1 MFQCPTCG
9 KTCATSRDLANHIK
23 LSKGGACFG
32 SYQLEAYDK
41 NMPRLSDLESDI
53 EEEKENIW
61 MEDIQHF
68 ELESEPE
75 DASLSDNKQDDN
87 CKYRCSL

>member
-32 SYQLEAYDK
+32 SYQLEEDDE
-41 NMPRLSDLESDI
+41 NMPGLSESESDV
-53 EEEKENIW
+53 EEEEE
-61 MEDIQHF
+61 EDIQMEDVQHS
-68 ELESEPE
+68 EAESEPE
-75 DASLSDNKQDDN
+75 DALQSDNEQDDDDG
-87 CKYRCSL
+87 K